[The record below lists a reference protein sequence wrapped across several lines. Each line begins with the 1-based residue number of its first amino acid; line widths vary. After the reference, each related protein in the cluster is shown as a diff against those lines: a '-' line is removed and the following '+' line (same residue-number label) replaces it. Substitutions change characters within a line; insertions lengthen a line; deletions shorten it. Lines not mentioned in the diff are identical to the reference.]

1 MALPLGKFLRVPVVL
16 DVSFILAWV
25 ILLFSSGPAT
35 AFAWFGIGIATLF
48 HEFGHVAAAKALR
61 VPVTKVTVNSL
72 GGFFEGQVFF
82 LKPFQELVIFAAG
95 PLANLVIA
103 CLVLSI
109 HWLASLDGWLGLT
122 LLYFAVMNLGM
133 GTANLLP
140 VYPLD
145 GGHLLR
151 ALIYSKWRDYL
162 SSTVFAVRSGQ
173 ALAIAFAIVA
183 ACLSQIWVAAVLF
196 GLAVFAQF
204 QIGDTRKT
212 LAIRG
217 VVEKAAQRLGVPNPW
232 TLDPVSAESDEVVR
246 TILADPQA
254 AAELQDIA
262 GAANATEDARKAPG
276 ANEGKLPPFLRS
288 A

>member
-1 MALPLGKFLRVPVVL
+1 MALPVGKFLRVPVVL

-35 AFAWFGIGIATLF
+35 ALAWFGIGLATLV
-48 HEFGHVAAAKALR
+48 HEFGHVAAAKALH

-82 LKPFQELVIFAAG
+82 LKPFQELVIFATG
-95 PLANLVIA
+95 PLANLVVA
-103 CLVLSI
+103 GLVLSI
-109 HWLASLDGWLGLT
+109 RWIASLDGWLGT
-122 LLYFAVMNLGM
+122 PLLYFALMNLAIGI
-133 GTANLLP
+133 GNLLP

-151 ALIYSKWRDYL
+151 AFIYSKRRDFL
-162 SSTVFAVRSGQ
+162 SSTVVAARCGQ
-173 ALAIAFAIVA
+173 ALAIALAIVA
-183 ACLSQIWVAAVLF
+183 A
-196 GLAVFAQF
+196 GLAQFWVSLVLVGLAFIAQL
-204 QIGDTRKT
+204 QIPDTRKR

-217 VVEKAAQRLGVPNPW
+217 VVEKAAQRLGVPNPL
-232 TLDPVSAESDEVVR
+232 TLDPVSAESDEVIR

-254 AAELQDIA
+254 AAELQDITG
-262 GAANATEDARKAPG
+262 GAKAAPG